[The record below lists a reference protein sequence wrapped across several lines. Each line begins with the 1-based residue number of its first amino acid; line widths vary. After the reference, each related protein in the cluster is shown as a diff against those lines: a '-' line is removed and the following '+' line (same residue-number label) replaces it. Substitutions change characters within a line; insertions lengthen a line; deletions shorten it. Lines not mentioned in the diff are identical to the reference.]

1 MPTAES
7 RTQDITVAEP
17 LEDIVDDETDEEID
31 DRANELL
38 EYPLGKNRI
47 QMTPQWTM
55 PAINLTSG
63 LSSRIIYFLSNKR
76 RK

>member
-17 LEDIVDDETDEEID
+17 LETIIDDAADEEID
-31 DRANELL
+31 DRANELH

-47 QMTPQWTM
+47 QMAP
-55 PAINLTSG
+55 
-63 LSSRIIYFLSNKR
+63 
-76 RK
+76 